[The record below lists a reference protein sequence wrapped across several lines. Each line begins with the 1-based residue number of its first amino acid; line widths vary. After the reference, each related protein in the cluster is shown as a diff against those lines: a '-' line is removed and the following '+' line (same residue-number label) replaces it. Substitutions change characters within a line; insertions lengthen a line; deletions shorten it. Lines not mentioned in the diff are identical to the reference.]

1 MMIFQFFCIF
11 YLFML
16 KVTSSD
22 DFSYQNKILQY
33 IRNKNMNKNANVA
46 AVIRLTRATKKAQR
60 KKTLYL
66 EGLQW
71 KWDVLELQTSI
82 NSRLIY
88 NEIVNIECDFRLVW
102 NTKKYCGRNMGTNF
116 RLKTFFCITAAA
128 PLLLS
133 SLPD

>member
-1 MMIFQFFCIF
+1 
-11 YLFML
+11 
-16 KVTSSD
+16 
-22 DFSYQNKILQY
+22 
-33 IRNKNMNKNANVA
+33 MNKNANVA

-88 NEIVNIECDFRLVW
+88 NHENNVMKLQTSNATSDWFGIPK
-102 NTKKYCGRNMGTNF
+102 NTVGGIWEQT
-116 RLKTFFCITAAA
+116 LG
-128 PLLLS
+128 
-133 SLPD
+133 